1 LRAGD
6 AAGFKEGDTEG
17 HCLKNQSQNDALILE
32 IGSRFSDDVG
42 HYSDIDMVA
51 NVNGKPALYTH
62 RDGAPYT
69 GIKRRGPDDD

>member
-1 LRAGD
+1 
-6 AAGFKEGDTEG
+6 
-17 HCLKNQSQNDALILE
+17 
-32 IGSRFSDDVG
+32 
-42 HYSDIDMVA
+42 MVA